1 MFFYLTGMR
10 TIAAMLMWTAVLAG
24 CGRDGGPGSA
34 DDEVEPVAARKA
46 ASSPAS
52 VISVLG
58 VRG

>member
-1 MFFYLTGMR
+1 MLFYLTGMR
-10 TIAAMLMWTAVLAG
+10 VIAVALVGMAILAG
-24 CGRDGGPGSA
+24 CGHDASLSSA
-34 DDEVEPVAARKA
+34 EEDSEPAAGRKA